1 LEQNSQVETIIILE
15 SQIREC
21 YGRVAYT
28 HKTHEKCADIIKK
41 RNDRLKIW
49 QIILSALITSSF
61 LAKVFGSTKI
71 GDIDVALVGG
81 AIISVVLLALNTYL
95 KDYDLGELMQ
105 KHSNCA
111 TELWSIRETYLSLLT
126 DIKARLLTPEEIV
139 EQRNELQEKLTG
151 IYMGSPRTINKAYAE
166 AQKALKV
173 DEELTFSQKE
183 IDVMLPEELRR
194 EKI

>member
-1 LEQNSQVETIIILE
+1 MEQNSQDETIIILE

-49 QIILSALITSSF
+49 QIALSALITSSF

-71 GDIDVALVGG
+71 CDIDVALVGG

-95 KDYDLGELMQ
+95 KDYDLGALMQ
-105 KHSNCA
+105 KHANCA

-126 DIKARLLTPEEIV
+126 DMKAGLIQTEQIV

-151 IYMGSPRTINKAYAE
+151 IYMGSPRTINKAYAK

-173 DEELTFSQKE
+173 NEELTFSDLE
-183 IDVMLPEELRR
+183 IDVMLPKELRR